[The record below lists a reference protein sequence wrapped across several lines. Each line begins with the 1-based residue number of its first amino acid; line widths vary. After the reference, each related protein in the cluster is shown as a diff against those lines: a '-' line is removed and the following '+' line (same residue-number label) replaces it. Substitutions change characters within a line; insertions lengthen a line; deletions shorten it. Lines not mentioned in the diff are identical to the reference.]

1 MDFFPFAERYADSMR
16 VMQRSILRVEKNI
29 PRFSMMLTKF
39 YQTTC
44 QSRFLSLQETGREEV
59 RDWVLA
65 VSVDHKVEQV
75 LPLDERETFQG
86 NLLAHNTG
94 IRALPCVVTGDV
106 LSSRDYRCLEKE
118 RPYEAFSCFSRLVT
132 TDAEAPSLWCTR
144 CTSLVA
150 GEAILF
156 GTRSLFARNA
166 GVCPFYIIIYHET
179 KVVCWETYNFAFL
192 YLLAVVIVK

>member
-1 MDFFPFAERYADSMR
+1 MR

-29 PRFSMMLTKF
+29 PCFSMMLTKF

-44 QSRFLSLQETGREEV
+44 QSRFLSLQEAGREEV

-144 CTSLVA
+144 LYVFSGRRGYFV
-150 GEAILF
+150 
-156 GTRSLFARNA
+156 RNA
-166 GVCPFYIIIYHET
+166 VTFRAECRCLPIL
-179 KVVCWETYNFAFL
+179 YNNL
-192 YLLAVVIVK
+192 PRNQSGMLGNV